1 MKNVIKN
8 AIFAILLTAG
18 VAAHANER
26 INVKVNEG
34 LTLEVVFAEKGT
46 LKLEDQKGE
55 ILYKEVSINE
65 KSHNKMISLAE
76 IPDGTY
82 FLEFEKE
89 DSIVTSV
96 INKKAGEINIVD
108 EAIVFK
114 PVYEVKEKAVKFLL
128 TNPMEKKA
136 TLKVYDTNGNLVGE
150 SVNSDFVFKKTLD
163 FSKMPAGE
171 YTVSLRIGENNFL
184 KTVSL

>member
-1 MKNVIKN
+1 MKNLIKN
-8 AIFAILLTAG
+8 AIFVILLTAG
-18 VAAHANER
+18 VAAHAGEG

-34 LTLEVVFAEKGT
+34 LTLEVILAEKGT

-55 ILYKEVSINE
+55 VLYKDASINE
-65 KSHNKMISLAE
+65 NSYKRMISLAE

-96 INKKAGEINIVD
+96 INKNGGEINIVD
-108 EAIVFK
+108 DAIVFK
-114 PVYEVKEKAVKFLL
+114 PVFDVKETSVKFLL
-128 TNPMEKKA
+128 TNPTQKRA
-136 TLKVYDTNGNLVGE
+136 TLKVYDEDGKLVGE
-150 SVNSDFVFKKTLD
+150 AINTDFVFKKTLD
-163 FSKMPAGE
+163 FSKMPKGE